1 MQVVINVKGTKLSV
15 LSIHRSETGQLLSV
29 YAKDENGHEAR
40 YIDKERSQYD
50 TSPHVAIENLEGAL
64 EYPEVEARIIEE
76 RNILIHH
83 LEQMQRHENEKL
95 YEILT
100 DMGEMKDDF
109 PFGRVGERLVTKQRE
124 YKLAQQRVFGI
135 IDAIEEIKAYAE
147 GYFLNGN
154 CESIETQ
161 SSH

>member
-1 MQVVINVKGTKLSV
+1 MQAVINVKGTKMSV
-15 LSIHRSETGQLLSV
+15 LSIHRSETGKLLTV
-29 YAKDENGHEAR
+29 YAKHENGRETCFV
-40 YIDKERSQYD
+40 DKLDSQYY
-50 TSPHVAIENLEGAL
+50 SIPHVAIENLEGAL

-76 RNILIHH
+76 RNKLIHH
-83 LEQMQRHENEKL
+83 LEQMQREENEKL
-95 YEILT
+95 IEILT
-100 DMGEMKDDF
+100 DMGEMKDDY
-109 PFGRVGERLVTKQRE
+109 PFGKLEERLVTKQRE

-147 GYFLNGN
+147 EYFLNVD

>member
-1 MQVVINVKGTKLSV
+1 MQAVINVKGTKMSV
-15 LSIHRSETGQLLSV
+15 LSIHRSETGKLLTV
-29 YAKDENGHEAR
+29 YAKHENGRETCFV
-40 YIDKERSQYD
+40 DKLDSQYY
-50 TSPHVAIENLEGAL
+50 SIPHVAIENLEGAL

-76 RNILIHH
+76 RNKLIHH
-83 LEQMQRHENEKL
+83 LEQMQREENEKL
-95 YEILT
+95 IEILT
-100 DMGEMKDDF
+100 DMGEMKDDY
-109 PFGRVGERLVTKQRE
+109 PFGKLEERLVTKQRE

-147 GYFLNGN
+147 GYFLNVD

>member
-1 MQVVINVKGTKLSV
+1 MQAVINVKGTKLSV
-15 LSIHRSETGQLLSV
+15 LTTHRSETGQLLSV
-29 YAKDENGHEAR
+29 YAKDENGRETR

-50 TSPHVAIENLEGAL
+50 TSPHVAVENLEGAL
-64 EYPEVEARIIEE
+64 EYPEVEARITEE
-76 RNILIHH
+76 RNKLIHH
-83 LEQMQRHENEKL
+83 LEQMQREENEKL
-95 YEILT
+95 SEILT
-100 DMGEMKDDF
+100 DMGEMEDDY
-109 PFGRVGERLVTKQRE
+109 PFGKLEERLVTKQRE

-147 GYFLNGN
+147 GYFTNVD

>member
-15 LSIHRSETGQLLSV
+15 LSIHRAETGQLLSV
-29 YAKDENGHEAR
+29 YAKDENGREAR

-76 RNILIHH
+76 RNKLILH
-83 LEQMQRHENEKL
+83 LEQSLITEQRKLDALLVDLGETEVEYPFEKL
-95 YEILT
+95 
-100 DMGEMKDDF
+100 GEKLI
-109 PFGRVGERLVTKQRE
+109 EKQSE
-124 YKLAQQRVFGI
+124 YKFAQQRVFGML
-135 IDAIEEIKAYAE
+135 DTVEEAKAYAE

-154 CESIETQ
+154 CEAIETQ
-161 SSH
+161 SSN